1 MKKYIVIILALVFVF
16 TVALVGC
23 EKKAEP
29 PKPVQQP
36 AVTPVTPIAAP
47 APAPAPKP
55 APAPAKPAKK

>member
-1 MKKYIVIILALVFVF
+1 MKKYIAIIMTLVFIF

-29 PKPVQQP
+29 PKVEQPIVAPAAPAPV
-36 AVTPVTPIAAP
+36 PVP
-47 APAPAPKP
+47 APAPAKP